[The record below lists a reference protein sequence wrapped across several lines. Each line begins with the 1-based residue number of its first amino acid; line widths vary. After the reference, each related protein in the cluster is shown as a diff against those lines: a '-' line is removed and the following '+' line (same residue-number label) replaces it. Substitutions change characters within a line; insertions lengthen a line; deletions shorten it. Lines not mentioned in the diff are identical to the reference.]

1 MFVNDPTNIRRLFL
15 GNKLRVKF
23 LSLTFAP
30 MSKRKIDTVE
40 RVRAKL
46 QGANLSAVAR
56 DNAMSVRQVRNIR
69 DRKTLKPLWDTMV
82 KLTAYFGVPMG

>member
-1 MFVNDPTNIRRLFL
+1 MSPPEKGLDTESARNNLPDQM
-15 GNKLRVKF
+15 LRTK
-23 LSLTFAP
+23 FAP

-82 KLTAYFGVPMG
+82 KLTAYFGVPMA